1 MQPMETLSDLLQQLQ
16 GQYRVY
22 DMGCRLSKLSAAT
35 FKTFEEGQKPYP
47 SPWLRHAW
55 VGILSWSPNT
65 PEQTASTPTV
75 WFLKLPLDERG
86 LLIQAARDE
95 FLNQLLET
103 IGTSMLDQQASS
115 EWAEQLKHSNL
126 AFTPD
131 QARMAAFHAQA
142 SLTLEQAAS
151 SFYPAVRRYMSSENP
166 QQDWQ
171 QLGLQGFAD
180 FAIRLNEQPDWQ
192 QQISQL
198 PAAVLDT
205 IAAQL
210 ENQKLE
216 HTLARAFILRGQ
228 ASEDDG
234 EKVACLRAISQSP
247 DATSRQQWLKEMLHK
262 DNAVGVELL
271 ATITSK
277 CSEDLLNAE
286 LMELFVH
293 QCAAD
298 QGVFNGLVQELM
310 YQPQLRI
317 QVLEAFRGQ
326 ERSPTLIQ
334 AIGALMGQTQS

>member
-16 GQYRVY
+16 GQYRIY
-22 DMGCRLSKLSAAT
+22 DMGCRLSKLSSAN
-35 FKTFEEGQKPYP
+35 FKAFEEGKKPYP
-47 SPWLRHAW
+47 LPWLRHAW
-55 VGILSWSPNT
+55 VGILSWSLTTN
-65 PEQTASTPTV
+65 EHEASPPTI

-103 IGTSMLDQQASS
+103 IGTNMLDQQASAK
-115 EWAEQLKHSNL
+115 WAEQLKHSQL

-131 QARMAAFHAQA
+131 QNRMAAFHAQA
-142 SLTLEQAAS
+142 SLTLEQDAS
-151 SFYPAVRRYMSSENP
+151 SFYPAVRHYMGSENP
-166 QQDWQ
+166 QQGWQ
-171 QLGLQGFAD
+171 ELGLQGFAD
-180 FAIRLNEQPDWQ
+180 FAMRLDQQQDWQ
-192 QQISQL
+192 QQVSKL
-198 PAAVLDT
+198 PAPVLES

-210 ENQKLE
+210 ENQKLD
-216 HTLARAFILRGQ
+216 HTLARTFILRGK

-247 DATSRQQWLKEMLHK
+247 DATARQQWLKQLLG
-262 DNAVGVELL
+262 NNSVTCVELL

-277 CSEDLLNAE
+277 CSEDLLNTE
-286 LMELFVH
+286 LMALFVH
-293 QCAAD
+293 QCAVD

-326 ERSPTLIQ
+326 ERSPALIQ
-334 AIGALMGQTQS
+334 AIGALMGQTQG

>member
-22 DMGCRLSKLSAAT
+22 DMGCRLSKLSAAD
-35 FKTFEEGQKPYP
+35 FKAFEEGRKAYP
-47 SPWLRHAW
+47 LPWLRHAW
-55 VGILSWSPNT
+55 VGILSWSPTTSSNK
-65 PEQTASTPTV
+65 ASTPTI

-86 LLIQAARDE
+86 QLVQAARDE

-103 IGTSMLDQQASS
+103 IGTNMLDQQAST

-131 QARMAAFHAQA
+131 EARMAAFHAQA

-151 SFYPAVRRYMSSENP
+151 SFYPAVRHYMSSEKT
-166 QQDWQ
+166 QLSWQ
-171 QLGLQGFAD
+171 ELGLQGFAD
-180 FAIRLNEQPDWQ
+180 FAMRLDQ
-192 QQISQL
+192 QQQWRQTISQL
-198 PAAVLDT
+198 PAPVQDT
-205 IAAQL
+205 IATQL
-210 ENQKLE
+210 ENQKLD
-216 HTLARAFILRGQ
+216 HSLAKAFILRGR
-228 ASEDDG
+228 ASAEDG

-247 DATSRQQWLKEMLHK
+247 DSESRQQWLKQIMGK
-262 DNAVGVELL
+262 DNTVGVELL

-277 CSEDLLNAE
+277 CSEDLLTAE

-310 YQPQLRI
+310 YQPKLRM
-317 QVLEAFRGQ
+317 QVLEAFRAN
-326 ERSPTLIQ
+326 ERSPALIQ
-334 AIGALMGQTQS
+334 AIGSLMGQTQS

>member
-16 GQYRVY
+16 GQYRIY
-22 DMGCRLSKLSAAT
+22 DMGCRLSKLSST
-35 FKTFEEGQKPYP
+35 DFKAFEEGKKAYP
-47 SPWLRHAW
+47 LPWLRHAW

-65 PEQTASTPTV
+65 PGYRVSTPTI

-86 LLIQAARDE
+86 QLIQAARDE

-103 IGTSMLDQQASS
+103 IGTNMLDQQAST

-151 SFYPAVRRYMSSENP
+151 SFYPAVRHYMSSESP
-166 QQDWQ
+166 QQSWQ
-171 QLGLQGFAD
+171 DLGLQGFAD
-180 FAIRLNEQPDWQ
+180 FAMRLNLQQDWQ
-192 QQISQL
+192 QKISQL
-198 PAAVLDT
+198 PAPVLDT

-210 ENQKLE
+210 ENQKLD
-216 HTLARAFILRGQ
+216 HSLAKAFILRGQ
-228 ASEDDG
+228 DSKDDG

-247 DATSRQQWLKEMLHK
+247 DSASRQKWLMQMMGK
-262 DNAVGVELL
+262 DNEVGVEIL

-277 CSEDLLNAE
+277 CSEDLLKPE
-286 LMELFVH
+286 LMGLFVH

-310 YQPQLRI
+310 YQPKLRI
-317 QVLEAFRGQ
+317 KVLEAFRAD
-326 ERSPTLIQ
+326 ERSTSLIQ

>member
-16 GQYRVY
+16 GQYRIY
-22 DMGCRLSKLSAAT
+22 DMGCRLSKLSST
-35 FKTFEEGQKPYP
+35 DFKAFEEGQKAYP
-47 SPWLRHAW
+47 LPWLRHAW
-55 VGILSWSPNT
+55 VGILSWSPRT
-65 PEQTASTPTV
+65 PEHKVSSPTI

-103 IGTSMLDQQASS
+103 IGTNMLDQQAST

-142 SLTLEQAAS
+142 SLALEQPAS
-151 SFYPAVRRYMSSENP
+151 SYYSAVRSYMSNENS
-166 QQDWQ
+166 QQHWQ
-171 QLGLQGFAD
+171 ELGLQGFAD
-180 FAIRLNEQPDWQ
+180 FAMRLNQ
-192 QQISQL
+192 QQEWQKKISQL
-198 PAAVLDT
+198 PAPVLDT

-210 ENQKLE
+210 ENQKLDHE
-216 HTLARAFILRGQ
+216 LAKAFILRGQ
-228 ASEDDG
+228 DSIDDG

-247 DATSRQQWLKEMLHK
+247 DAASRQQWLKQIMDK

-277 CSEDLLNAE
+277 CSEDLLKPD
-286 LMELFVH
+286 LMGLFVH

-298 QGVFNGLVQELM
+298 QGIFNGLVQELM
-310 YQPQLRI
+310 YQPKLRTK
-317 QVLEAFRGQ
+317 VLEAFRAE
-326 ERSPTLIQ
+326 ERSPALIQ